1 MATWPF
7 WPFRRLHLQRQD
19 CSRRLAQLMPGHPR
33 LPGRH
38 HGVRQDDAQCPEQ
51 YLRASAAQLLQHL
64 LRLRLEEVGRP
75 TIQQAA
81 AVPPK
86 SAPQDVL
93 ATYGI
98 ARQRTSAY
106 GACRNFVTRK
116 RYEGIRLEGRC
127 SEAAPRLLRGCSE
140 VSLMFL

>member
-1 MATWPF
+1 MAFSLKKGLMATWPF
-7 WPFRRLHLQRQD
+7 WPFRRLRLQRQD
-19 CSRRLAQLMPGHPR
+19 RYRRLPKLLQGHPR

-38 HGVRQDDAQCPEQ
+38 PGVQQDDARRSEQ
-51 YLRASAAQLLQHL
+51 YLGASAVQLQHPL
-64 LRLRLEEVGRP
+64 LRLRLEEGGRP
-75 TIQQAA
+75 AIQQAA
-81 AVPPK
+81 VVPPK

-93 ATYGI
+93 ATLYI

-127 SEAAPRLLRGCSE
+127 SEVAPRLL
-140 VSLMFL
+140 